1 MRPVRVS
8 QVMMNLR
15 PYRVPFLDRIARRE
29 DVAMTVYAGRG
40 ATGTGVPVD
49 IPAVAVPVREVRNRT
64 WPGQP
69 LKVWWQSGALR
80 VLRDESE
87 VIVVQEVVS
96 NLTVWAIRLL
106 HRRFGKALVVA
117 GFFYRPDGGGRFASV
132 RARLR
137 RFLRSSAD
145 SLVAYTERGRSE
157 LLAEGVTS
165 AKVFVTTNTL
175 DTSRLM
181 SLAAQVTPE
190 EMDSIRA
197 SLGIP
202 PEAVVLCFLGRL
214 RPIKRVDVAVE
225 ALKRLAVTGD
235 RPYHLIV
242 IGGGVEAEAIRELAG
257 DSDVH
262 LIEPTYDEA
271 EIARYMSVCSL
282 LVMPGSVGLA
292 VVHGFAND
300 LPCVTTDEAA
310 TTQTPEYAY
319 VEDGVNGVIVSAPD
333 PDRFAAAI
341 REIKEKPAFLAQL
354 RVGARATAERLD
366 MDNMAGAFVE
376 AVRAAA
382 GSGSS

>member
-1 MRPVRVS
+1 MRPIRVS
-8 QVMMNLR
+8 HVMMNLR
-15 PYRVPFLDRIARRE
+15 PYRVPFLDRISRME
-29 DVAMTVYAGRG
+29 DVVMTVYAGRG
-40 ATGTGVPVD
+40 VTGTGVPVE
-49 IPAVAVPVREVRNRT
+49 IPTVAVPVREVKNRT

-80 VLRDESE
+80 VLRDESD

-96 NLTVWAIRLL
+96 NLTVWVIRLL
-106 HRRFGKALVVA
+106 HRRFGKSLVIA
-117 GFFYRPDGGGRFASV
+117 GFFYRPEGGGPFAGL
-132 RARLR
+132 RAGLR

-145 SLVAYTERGRSE
+145 SLIAYTERGRSE
-157 LLAEGVTS
+157 LLAEGVS
-165 AKVFVTTNTL
+165 PPKVFVTTNTL
-175 DTSRLM
+175 DTSRLA
-181 SLAAQVTPE
+181 SLAAQVTPR
-190 EMDSIRA
+190 EMDGVRT

-225 ALKRLAVTGD
+225 ALKRLAGTGD
-235 RPYHLIV
+235 RPYHLVV
-242 IGGGVEAEAIRELAG
+242 IGGGVEAEAIRELGAEA
-257 DSDVH
+257 DVH
-262 LIEPTYDEA
+262 LIEQTYDEA

-319 VEDGVNGVIVSAPD
+319 VEDGVNGVVVSAPD
-333 PDRFAAAI
+333 PDLFADAI
-341 REIKEKPAFLAQL
+341 REITEKPGLLAEL
-354 RVGARATAERLD
+354 RTGARATAERLD
-366 MDNMAGAFVE
+366 MDNMAAAFVD

-382 GSGSS
+382 ESNRR

>member
-15 PYRVPFLDRIARRE
+15 PYRVPFLDRISRRE
-29 DVAMTVYAGRG
+29 DVAMTVYAGSG

-49 IPAVAVPVREVRNRT
+49 IPSVAVPVREVSNRT

-80 VLRDESE
+80 VLRDESD

-106 HRRFGKALVVA
+106 HRPFGKALVVA
-117 GFFYRPDGGGRFASV
+117 GFFYRPDEGGRFAGI
-132 RARLR
+132 RRRLR

-157 LLAEGVTS
+157 LLAEGVS
-165 AKVFVTTNTL
+165 PAKVFVTTNTL
-175 DTSRLM
+175 DTRRLM

-190 EMDSIRA
+190 EMESIRA
-197 SLGIP
+197 KLGIP
-202 PEAVVLCFLGRL
+202 PGAVVLCFLGRL

-225 ALKRLAVTGD
+225 ALKRLAATGD

-242 IGGGVEAEAIRELAG
+242 IGGGVEAETIRELAAG
-257 DSDVH
+257 TAVH
-262 LIEPTYDEA
+262 LIDQTYDEG

-310 TTQTPEYAY
+310 TTQTPEFAY
-319 VEDGVNGVIVSAPD
+319 VENGVNGVVVSAPD
-333 PDRFAAAI
+333 PDRFAATI
-341 REIKEKPAFLAQL
+341 REITEKPELLAQL
-354 RVGARATAERLD
+354 RAGARETAERLD
-366 MDNMAGAFVE
+366 MDNMAAAFVE

-382 GSGSS
+382 GSDPS